1 MNLSGIEQNKWTQ
14 SGWKIEQRYGNKVL
28 LGNWAEERL
37 QVGLGFLLVN
47 FVPRLLFI
55 VIQGIPPKMLFGHHH
70 SPSSHSTT
78 DLINIVLL
86 SSLTTN
92 PGPLSPTNPS
102 PEKMQSHHSP
112 MTLYQSTYQ
121 RHPPDAFCKNRCARA
136 SRMLSSHLYS
146 VNNNHKDL
154 NLRQNTL
161 LQVPDPQVHTGT
173 TQAQKHDR
181 GF

>member
-1 MNLSGIEQNKWTQ
+1 MASSTSRVDYKPHWDFKPDVSERR
-14 SGWKIEQRYGNKVL
+14 SAL
-28 LGNWAEERL
+28 LRAE
-37 QVGLGFLLVN
+37 
-47 FVPRLLFI
+47 
-55 VIQGIPPKMLFGHHH
+55 GIPPKMLFGHHH

-78 DLINIVLL
+78 EYGWSFAQRPDCFLPKLKFL
-86 SSLTTN
+86 ESDKLELKRSETEN
-92 PGPLSPTNPS
+92 PCPLSPTNPS